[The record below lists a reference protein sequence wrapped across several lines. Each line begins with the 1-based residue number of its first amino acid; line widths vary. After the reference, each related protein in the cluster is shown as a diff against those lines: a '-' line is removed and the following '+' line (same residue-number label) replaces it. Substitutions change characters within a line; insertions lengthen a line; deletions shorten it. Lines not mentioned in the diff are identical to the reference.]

1 MDHLSYLVY
10 SVYLCILLNL
20 TPFVSLSLSVCIY
33 VYIYIYIYLIASLS
47 PFPSTYL
54 HLSTY
59 LSTYLPINLPIYLS
73 TCLPIHP
80 SIHPSIHLPTYLS
93 SHDNLRHT
101 HVNSIIAS
109 KKPLKFHHPQFHQPW
124 TDFAAGWKCRGWCS
138 WHVRMLPAGLT
149 SVNGWGWG
157 NLNVSA
163 WIDTPHPHVSAN
175 MQSILI
181 FISYNTTLIACLRI
195 CSPWISIF

>member
-10 SVYLCILLNL
+10 SVYLCILLPL
-20 TPFVSLSLSVCIY
+20 SLSLSLSVSMC
-33 VYIYIYIYLIASLS
+33 IYIYLSHSISIS
-47 PFPSTYL
+47 ISI
-54 HLSTY
+54 Y
-59 LSTYLPINLPIYLS
+59 LSTSVYLPIYLPTDQPTYLPIYLS
-73 TCLPIHP
+73 TYPSIHP
-80 SIHPSIHLPTYLS
+80 SIHPSTYLS

-101 HVNSIIAS
+101 HINSIIAS